1 MVWTISGFLA
11 SFGGVILASRM
22 SSGQPAVGIG
32 FETDAIAAAVLG
44 GTSMY
49 GGVGTVGGMFIGVLV
64 IGIIS
69 NGLNLLRVNS
79 YWQYVA
85 KGIIILIAV
94 YIDMYKNRKQNARKE

>member
-1 MVWTISGFLA
+1 
-11 SFGGVILASRM
+11 
-22 SSGQPAVGIG
+22 
-32 FETDAIAAAVLG
+32 
-44 GTSMY
+44 
-49 GGVGTVGGMFIGVLV
+49 MFIGVLV

>member
-1 MVWTISGFLA
+1 
-11 SFGGVILASRM
+11 
-22 SSGQPAVGIG
+22 
-32 FETDAIAAAVLG
+32 
-44 GTSMY
+44 MY